1 MMSETQKLCDLTAP
15 GQEVATF
22 LWAGICHE
30 VIVDV
35 GSHSQVTD

>member
-1 MMSETQKLCDLTAP
+1 MSETQKLCDLTAP